1 MKNKGFLLVDA
12 IVSIFIFIVIILNLL
27 VILNK
32 NFENMKK
39 IVLNEEKVRI
49 INNIQNILQRDF
61 SEKKEE
67 KLYYILDGDNKLILK
82 NLKNNREEELG
93 KFKYISKENIKEIR
107 IKGKDI
113 ILNNKNIGK
122 IFFSF
127 IEIDDKNIEN
137 IIEE

>member
-12 IVSIFIFIVIILNLL
+12 IVSVFIFIVIILNLL

-39 IVLNEEKVRI
+39 IVLNEEKLRL

-67 KLYYILDGDNKLILK
+67 KLYYILNGDNKLILK

-113 ILNNKNIGK
+113 ILNNKNLGK
-122 IFFSF
+122 IYFSF

>member
-12 IVSIFIFIVIILNLL
+12 IVSVFIFIVIILNLL

-39 IVLNEEKVRI
+39 IVLNEEKVRL

-113 ILNNKNIGK
+113 ILNNKNLGK

>member
-12 IVSIFIFIVIILNLL
+12 IVSVFIFIVIILNLL

-39 IVLNEEKVRI
+39 IVLNEEKLRL

-67 KLYYILDGDNKLILK
+67 KLYYILNGDNKLILK

-113 ILNNKNIGK
+113 ILNNKNFGK